1 MHPFLARVIF
11 LTFLTETRPSNLQS
25 SNHER
30 PSIAT
35 RDVSSQTGSTHATEI
50 SIKQEVENS
59 ETIAMPNIPNS
70 APGRRPKKRKISKL
84 TAPRGSAP
92 SEATSVATG
101 SNSEMESA
109 TVNETESRSSKREYD
124 SDSKVY
130 EKYCEGFAIGGN
142 KEALKKIKGMKS
154 CLWFKEAGKKMYKF
168 DLEKTLTQ
176 IAKKLWKSI
185 GFDSPQSP
193 VGRGAIISM
202 MMKISVTWS
211 DEFETKFQVDGKS
224 SSTYNQLNSMTRILL
239 ILPNGYEFW
248 YIKDFEKVLGF

>member
-1 MHPFLARVIF
+1 MP
-11 LTFLTETRPSNLQS
+11 
-25 SNHER
+25 
-30 PSIAT
+30 
-35 RDVSSQTGSTHATEI
+35 ATEI
-50 SIKQEVENS
+50 SIKQENVNS
-59 ETIAMPNIPNS
+59 ERIAMPNIPNS
-70 APGRRPKKRKISKL
+70 APGRRSKKRKISKL

-92 SEATSVATG
+92 TEAAA

-109 TVNETESRSSKREYD
+109 TVNETEAHSSRDKYA

-142 KEALKKIKGMKS
+142 EEALKQIKGMKS
-154 CLWFKEAGKKMYKF
+154 CLWFKESGRALYKF

-211 DEFETKFQVDGKS
+211 DEFETKFQIDGKS
-224 SSTYNQLNSMTRILL
+224 SSTYNQLNLMTRILL

-248 YIKDFEKVLGF
+248 YIKDFEKEFGF

>member
-1 MHPFLARVIF
+1 MPE
-11 LTFLTETRPSNLQS
+11 TE
-25 SNHER
+25 
-30 PSIAT
+30 
-35 RDVSSQTGSTHATEI
+35 V

-70 APGRRPKKRKISKL
+70 APGRRSKKRKISKP

-92 SEATSVATG
+92 SESTG
-101 SNSEMESA
+101 SISEMESS
-109 TVNETESRSSKREYD
+109 TVNETEAQSSRDKYA

-130 EKYCEGFAIGGN
+130 EKYCEGFGIGGN
-142 KEALKKIKGMKS
+142 EEALKRIKGMKS
-154 CLWFKEAGKKMYKF
+154 CLWFKEAGKTTYKF

-176 IAKKLWKSI
+176 IRKKLWKSI